1 MKFGFDKSINEKL
14 SFLYETLFDDYDDIV
29 SDDNLSLESLESLY
43 DPETQFSELLQEWEK
58 FGLFNKQ
65 YDYKLYI
72 EMLKQTS
79 KINDNN
85 EIYIYALA
93 LSFDNQEIFDKFLNS
108 FENYTLNFNIKYLE
122 LDFTFH
128 RKMKPKLHFSFNNIP
143 DNLNITSLYVFGG
156 IIDDLSGLNKNKLL
170 RLSFNNS
177 YVKTINGLGSNLQ
190 KLTFVY
196 DIDIESVTDWSN
208 LKNMNLLQLEVDYKS
223 WEFIGIE
230 HLLHFNNMPEEIINI
245 PEVLFINHG
254 AFGKLRYYK
263 NYIKNMFINDNPQL
277 KPKIRNLIINKL
289 RDIVNQ

>member
-29 SDDNLSLESLESLY
+29 SDDNLSLESLY
-43 DPETQFSELLQEWEK
+43 DPETQFSELLQEWKK
-58 FGLFNKQ
+58 FGLFNEQ

-143 DNLNITSLYVFGG
+143 DNLNITSLQVFGG

-289 RDIVNQ
+289 RQIVNQ

>member
-29 SDDNLSLESLESLY
+29 SNDNSSIESLY
-43 DPETQFSELLQEWEK
+43 DPETQFSELLQEWK
-58 FGLFNKQ
+58 NFGLFNEQ
-65 YDYKLYI
+65 YDYELYI
-72 EMLKQTS
+72 EMLKNNA
-79 KINDNN
+79 KINDN
-85 EIYIYALA
+85 EIYIYALS
-93 LSFDNQEIFDKFLNS
+93 LSFDNQETFDKFLNS

-128 RKMKPKLHFSFNNIP
+128 RKMKPKLHFSFNNIS
-143 DNLNITSLYVFGG
+143 DNLNITSLQVFGG
-156 IIDDLSGLNKNKLL
+156 IIDDLSGLNKDKLL

-208 LKNMNLLQLEVDYKS
+208 LKNMNLLQLEVDYKR

-277 KPKIRNLIINKL
+277 KQKIRNLIINKL
-289 RDIVNQ
+289 REIVKK

>member
-1 MKFGFDKSINEKL
+1 MKFSFDKSINEKL

-29 SDDNLSLESLESLY
+29 SDDNSQIESLY
-43 DPETQFSELLQEWEK
+43 DPESQFNELLQEWKK

-65 YDYKLYI
+65 YSQERYI
-72 EMLKQTS
+72 EMLKENA
-79 KINDNN
+79 KINGN

-93 LSFDNQEIFDKFLNS
+93 LSFDNQETFDKFLNS
-108 FENYTLNFNIKYLE
+108 FENYIINFDIKYLE

-128 RKMKPKLHFSFNNIP
+128 RGMKPKLNFSFNNFP
-143 DNLNITSLYVFGG
+143 DNLNVRSLQIFGG
-156 IIDDLSGLNKNKLL
+156 IIDDLSGLNKDRLL

-177 YVKTINGLGSNLQ
+177 YVNTINGLSSNLQ

-196 DIDIESVTDWSN
+196 DTDIESVTDWSN
-208 LKNMNLLQLEVDYKS
+208 LKNMNLLQLEVDYKR

-289 RDIVNQ
+289 REIVSK

>member
-29 SDDNLSLESLESLY
+29 SGNNSSIESLY
-43 DPETQFSELLQEWEK
+43 DPEVQFNELLQEWGK
-58 FGLFNKQ
+58 IGLFNKQ
-65 YDYKLYI
+65 YDQKLYI
-72 EMLKQTS
+72 ELLKENA

-85 EIYIYALA
+85 EIRIYALS
-93 LSFDNQEIFDKFLNS
+93 LSFDNQETFDKFLNS
-108 FENYTLNFNIKYLE
+108 FENYTINFDIKYLE
-122 LDFTFH
+122 FDFTFH
-128 RKMKPKLHFSFNNIP
+128 RRMKPKLHFSFNNIP
-143 DNLNITSLYVFGG
+143 NNLNITSLQVFGG
-156 IIDDLSGLNKNKLL
+156 IIDDLFGLNNDRLL

-196 DIDIESVTDWSN
+196 DTDIESVTDWSN
-208 LKNMNLLQLEVDYKS
+208 LKNMNLLQLEVDYTS

-230 HLLHFNNMPEEIINI
+230 HLLHFNNMSEEIINI
-245 PEVLFINHG
+245 PIVLFINHN

>member
-29 SDDNLSLESLESLY
+29 SDDNSSIESLY
-43 DPETQFSELLQEWEK
+43 NNPETQFSELLQEWKK
-58 FGLFNKQ
+58 FGLFNEQ
-65 YDYKLYI
+65 YDYELYI
-72 EMLKQTS
+72 EMLKDNA
-79 KINDNN
+79 KINNN

-93 LSFDNQEIFDKFLNS
+93 LSFDNQETFDKFLNS
-108 FENYTLNFNIKYLE
+108 FENYIINFDIKYLE
-122 LDFTFH
+122 LDFNFH
-128 RKMKPKLHFSFNNIP
+128 RRMKPKLNFSFNNFP
-143 DNLNITSLYVFGG
+143 DNLNVRSLQVFGG
-156 IIDDLSGLNKNKLL
+156 IIDDLSGLNNDRLL

-177 YVKTINGLGSNLQ
+177 YVKTINGLSSNLQ
-190 KLTFVY
+190 KLAFVY
-196 DIDIESVTDWSN
+196 DTDIESVTDWSN
-208 LKNMNLLQLEVDYKS
+208 LKNMNLLQLEVDYKR
-223 WEFIGIE
+223 WEFIDIE

-289 RDIVNQ
+289 REIVNQ

>member
-29 SDDNLSLESLESLY
+29 SDDNLSLESLY
-43 DPETQFSELLQEWEK
+43 DPETQFSELLQEWGK

-108 FENYTLNFNIKYLE
+108 FENYTINFDIKYLE

-128 RKMKPKLHFSFNNIP
+128 RRMKPKLNFSFNNFP
-143 DNLNITSLYVFGG
+143 DNLNVRSLQVFGG
-156 IIDDLSGLNKNKLL
+156 IIDDLSGLNNDRLL

-177 YVKTINGLGSNLQ
+177 YVKTINGLSSNLQ
-190 KLTFVY
+190 KLSFVY
-196 DIDIESVTDWSN
+196 DTDIESVTDWSN

-277 KPKIRNLIINKL
+277 KTKIRNLIINKL
-289 RDIVNQ
+289 REIVSQ

>member
-14 SFLYETLFDDYDDIV
+14 SFLYETLFDDYGDIV
-29 SDDNLSLESLESLY
+29 SDDNSPLEKLLS
-43 DPETQFSELLQEWEK
+43 DPELQFNELLQKWENL
-58 FGLFNKQ
+58 GLFNKQ
-65 YDYKLYI
+65 YSKERYI
-72 EMLKQTS
+72 EILKQNA

-122 LDFTFH
+122 LDFTFN
-128 RKMKPKLHFSFNNIP
+128 RRMKPKLHFSFNNIP
-143 DNLNITSLYVFGG
+143 NNLNITSLQVFGG
-156 IIDDLSGLNKNKLL
+156 IIDDLSGLNKDKLL

-196 DIDIESVTDWSN
+196 DTDIESVTDWSN
-208 LKNMNLLQLEVDYKS
+208 LKNMNLLQLEVDYTS

-230 HLLHFNNMPEEIINI
+230 HLLHFNNMSEEIINI
-245 PEVLFINHG
+245 PRVLFINHN

>member
-29 SDDNLSLESLESLY
+29 SDDNLSLESLY
-43 DPETQFSELLQEWEK
+43 NPETQFSELLQEWKK
-58 FGLFNKQ
+58 FGLFNEQ

-143 DNLNITSLYVFGG
+143 DNLNITSLQVFGG
-156 IIDDLSGLNKNKLL
+156 IIDDLSGLNKDKLL
-170 RLSFNNS
+170 RLTFHNS

-196 DIDIESVTDWSN
+196 DTDIESVTDWSN

-245 PEVLFINHG
+245 PEVLFINHN

-277 KPKIRNLIINKL
+277 KSKIRNLIINKL
-289 RDIVNQ
+289 REIVNQ

>member
-29 SDDNLSLESLESLY
+29 SDDNSSIESLY
-43 DPETQFSELLQEWEK
+43 DPETQFSELLQEWKK
-58 FGLFNKQ
+58 FGLFNEQ

-143 DNLNITSLYVFGG
+143 DNLNITSL
-156 IIDDLSGLNKNKLL
+156 
-170 RLSFNNS
+170 
-177 YVKTINGLGSNLQ
+177 
-190 KLTFVY
+190 
-196 DIDIESVTDWSN
+196 
-208 LKNMNLLQLEVDYKS
+208 
-223 WEFIGIE
+223 
-230 HLLHFNNMPEEIINI
+230 
-245 PEVLFINHG
+245 
-254 AFGKLRYYK
+254 
-263 NYIKNMFINDNPQL
+263 
-277 KPKIRNLIINKL
+277 
-289 RDIVNQ
+289 

>member
-29 SDDNLSLESLESLY
+29 SDDNSLIESLY
-43 DPETQFSELLQEWEK
+43 DPETQFSELLQEWK
-58 FGLFNKQ
+58 NFGLFNEQ
-65 YDYKLYI
+65 YDYELYI
-72 EMLKQTS
+72 EMLKNNA
-79 KINDNN
+79 KINDN
-85 EIYIYALA
+85 EIYIYALS
-93 LSFDNQEIFDKFLNS
+93 LSFDNQETFDKFLNS

-122 LDFTFH
+122 LNFTFH

-143 DNLNITSLYVFGG
+143 DNLNITSLQVFGG
-156 IIDDLSGLNKNKLL
+156 IIDDLSGLNKDRLL
-170 RLSFNNS
+170 RLTFHNS

-208 LKNMNLLQLEVDYKS
+208 LKNMNLLQLEVDYKR

-277 KPKIRNLIINKL
+277 KPKIRTLIINKL
-289 RDIVNQ
+289 REIVNK

>member
-1 MKFGFDKSINEKL
+1 MKFSFDKSINEKL

-29 SDDNLSLESLESLY
+29 SDDNLSLESLY
-43 DPETQFSELLQEWEK
+43 DPETQFSELLQEWKK
-58 FGLFNKQ
+58 FGLFNEQ

-72 EMLKQTS
+72 EMLKENA
-79 KINDNN
+79 KINDN
-85 EIYIYALA
+85 EIYIYALS
-93 LSFDNQEIFDKFLNS
+93 LSFDNQETFDKFLNS
-108 FENYTLNFNIKYLE
+108 FENYTINFDIKYLE

-128 RKMKPKLHFSFNNIP
+128 RKMKPKLHFSFNNFP
-143 DNLNITSLYVFGG
+143 DNLNVRSLYVFGG
-156 IIDDLSGLNKNKLL
+156 IIDDLSGLNNDKLL
-170 RLSFNNS
+170 RLSFKNS

-208 LKNMNLLQLEVDYKS
+208 LKNMNLLQLEVDYKR
-223 WEFIGIE
+223 WEFIGKE

-245 PEVLFINHG
+245 PEVLFINHS

-289 RDIVNQ
+289 REIVNK

>member
-29 SDDNLSLESLESLY
+29 SGNNSSIESLY
-43 DPETQFSELLQEWEK
+43 DPEVQFNELLQEWGK
-58 FGLFNKQ
+58 IGLFNKQ
-65 YDYKLYI
+65 YDQKLYI
-72 EMLKQTS
+72 ELLKENA

-85 EIYIYALA
+85 EIRIYALS
-93 LSFDNQEIFDKFLNS
+93 LSFDNQETFDKFLNS
-108 FENYTLNFNIKYLE
+108 FENYTINFDIKYLE
-122 LDFTFH
+122 FDFTFH
-128 RKMKPKLHFSFNNIP
+128 RRMKPKLHFSFNNIP
-143 DNLNITSLYVFGG
+143 DNLNITSLQVFGG
-156 IIDDLSGLNKNKLL
+156 IIDDLSGLNKDRLL

-177 YVKTINGLGSNLQ
+177 YVKTINGLCSNLQ

-196 DIDIESVTDWSN
+196 DTDIESVTDWSN
-208 LKNMNLLQLEVDYKS
+208 LKNMNLLQLEVDYTR

-230 HLLHFNNMPEEIINI
+230 HLLHFNNMSEEIINI
-245 PEVLFINHG
+245 PRVLFINHN

>member
-29 SDDNLSLESLESLY
+29 SDDNSLIASLY
-43 DPETQFSELLQEWEK
+43 DPETQFSELLQEWRK

-65 YDYKLYI
+65 YSQERYI
-72 EMLKQTS
+72 EMLKENA
-79 KINDNN
+79 KINGN

-93 LSFDNQEIFDKFLNS
+93 LSFDNQETFDKFLNS
-108 FENYTLNFNIKYLE
+108 FENYIINFDIKYLE

-128 RKMKPKLHFSFNNIP
+128 RGTKPKLNFSFNNFP
-143 DNLNITSLYVFGG
+143 DNLNVRSLQVLGG
-156 IIDDLSGLNKNKLL
+156 IIDDLSGLNKDRLL

-190 KLTFVY
+190 KLAFVY
-196 DIDIESVTDWSN
+196 DTDIESVTDWSN
-208 LKNMNLLQLEVDYKS
+208 LKNMNLLQLEVDYTR
-223 WEFIGIE
+223 WEFIDIE

-289 RDIVNQ
+289 REIVRQ

>member
-14 SFLYETLFDDYDDIV
+14 SFLYETLFDDYGDIV
-29 SDDNLSLESLESLY
+29 SDDNSPLEKLLS
-43 DPETQFSELLQEWEK
+43 DPEPQFNELLQKWK
-58 FGLFNKQ
+58 NLGLFNKQ
-65 YDYKLYI
+65 YSQERYI
-72 EMLKQTS
+72 EILKQNA

-122 LDFTFH
+122 LDFTFN
-128 RKMKPKLHFSFNNIP
+128 RRMKPKLHFSFNNIP
-143 DNLNITSLYVFGG
+143 NNLNITSLQVFGG
-156 IIDDLSGLNKNKLL
+156 IIDDLSGLNKDKLL

-196 DIDIESVTDWSN
+196 DTDIESVTDWSN
-208 LKNMNLLQLEVDYKS
+208 LKNMNLLQLEVDYTS

-230 HLLHFNNMPEEIINI
+230 HLLHFNNMLEEIINI
-245 PEVLFINHG
+245 PRVLFINHA
-254 AFGKLRYYK
+254 AFCKLRYYK
-263 NYIKNMFINDNPQL
+263 NYIKNMFITDNPQI

-289 RDIVNQ
+289 REIVNY

>member
-29 SDDNLSLESLESLY
+29 SDDNSSIESLY

-79 KINDNN
+79 KINGN

-128 RKMKPKLHFSFNNIP
+128 RKMKPKLYFSFNNIP
-143 DNLNITSLYVFGG
+143 DNLNITSLQVFGG
-156 IIDDLSGLNKNKLL
+156 IIDDLSGLNKDKLL

-196 DIDIESVTDWSN
+196 DTDIESVTDWSN

-230 HLLHFNNMPEEIINI
+230 HLLHFNNIPEEIINI

-289 RDIVNQ
+289 REIVNQ

>member
-1 MKFGFDKSINEKL
+1 MKFNFDKSINEKL

-29 SDDNLSLESLESLY
+29 SDSDNSSLESLY
-43 DPETQFSELLQEWEK
+43 DPETQFIELLQEWKK

-65 YDYKLYI
+65 YSQERYI
-72 EMLKQTS
+72 EMLKGNS
-79 KINDNN
+79 KVNDNN

-108 FENYTLNFNIKYLE
+108 FEKYTVKFDIKYLE

-128 RKMKPKLHFSFNNIP
+128 RRMKPKLDFSFDNIP
-143 DNLNITSLYVFGG
+143 DNLNVTSLQVFGG
-156 IIDDLSGLNKNKLL
+156 IIDDLSGLNKDRLL

-196 DIDIESVTDWSN
+196 DTDIESVTDWSN
-208 LKNMNLLQLEVDYKS
+208 LKNMNLLQLEVDYTR

-230 HLLHFNNMPEEIINI
+230 HLLHFNNIPEEIINI
-245 PEVLFINHG
+245 PRVLFINHD

>member
-1 MKFGFDKSINEKL
+1 MKFSFDKSINEKL

-29 SDDNLSLESLESLY
+29 SDDNSLIASLY
-43 DPETQFSELLQEWEK
+43 DPESQFNELLQEWEK

-65 YDYKLYI
+65 YSQERYI
-72 EMLKQTS
+72 EMLKENA
-79 KINDNN
+79 KINDN

-93 LSFDNQEIFDKFLNS
+93 LSFDNQKTFDKFLNS
-108 FENYTLNFNIKYLE
+108 FENYIINFDIKYLE

-128 RKMKPKLHFSFNNIP
+128 RGMKPKLNFSFNNFP
-143 DNLNITSLYVFGG
+143 DNLNVRSLQVFGG
-156 IIDDLSGLNKNKLL
+156 IIDDLSGLNNDRLL

-177 YVKTINGLGSNLQ
+177 YVKTINGLSSNLQ
-190 KLTFVY
+190 KLAFVY
-196 DIDIESVTDWSN
+196 DTDIESVTDWSN
-208 LKNMNLLQLEVDYKS
+208 LKNMNLLQLEVDYKR

-289 RDIVNQ
+289 REIVNQ

>member
-29 SDDNLSLESLESLY
+29 SDDNSSIESLY
-43 DPETQFSELLQEWEK
+43 DPETQFSELLQEWKK
-58 FGLFNKQ
+58 FGLFNEQ

-128 RKMKPKLHFSFNNIP
+128 RKMKPKLNFSFNNFP
-143 DNLNITSLYVFGG
+143 DNLNVRSLQVFGG

-208 LKNMNLLQLEVDYKS
+208 LKNMNLFQLEVDYKS

-289 RDIVNQ
+289 REIVSK

>member
-1 MKFGFDKSINEKL
+1 
-14 SFLYETLFDDYDDIV
+14 
-29 SDDNLSLESLESLY
+29 
-43 DPETQFSELLQEWEK
+43 
-58 FGLFNKQ
+58 
-65 YDYKLYI
+65 
-72 EMLKQTS
+72 
-79 KINDNN
+79 
-85 EIYIYALA
+85 
-93 LSFDNQEIFDKFLNS
+93 
-108 FENYTLNFNIKYLE
+108 
-122 LDFTFH
+122 
-128 RKMKPKLHFSFNNIP
+128 MKPKLHFSFNNIP
-143 DNLNITSLYVFGG
+143 DNLNITSLQVFGG
-156 IIDDLSGLNKNKLL
+156 IIDDLSGLNKDRLL

-196 DIDIESVTDWSN
+196 DTDIESVTDWSN

>member
-29 SDDNLSLESLESLY
+29 SDDNLSIVSLY
-43 DPETQFSELLQEWEK
+43 DPESQFNELLQEWKK

-65 YDYKLYI
+65 YSQERCI
-72 EMLKQTS
+72 EMLKRDA
-79 KINDNN
+79 KINGNK
-85 EIYIYALA
+85 IYIYALA
-93 LSFDNQEIFDKFLNS
+93 LSFDNQKTFDKFLNS
-108 FENYTLNFNIKYLE
+108 FENYIINFDIKYLE
-122 LDFTFH
+122 LDFNFH
-128 RKMKPKLHFSFNNIP
+128 RRMKPKLNFSFNNFP
-143 DNLNITSLYVFGG
+143 DNLNVRSLQVFGG
-156 IIDDLSGLNKNKLL
+156 IIDDLSGLNNDRLL

-177 YVKTINGLGSNLQ
+177 YVKTINGLSSNLQ
-190 KLTFVY
+190 KLAFAYGT
-196 DIDIESVTDWSN
+196 DIESVTDWSN
-208 LKNMNLLQLEVDYKS
+208 LKNMNLLQLEVDYKR

-289 RDIVNQ
+289 REIVSK

>member
-29 SDDNLSLESLESLY
+29 SGNNSSIESLY
-43 DPETQFSELLQEWEK
+43 DPEVQFNELLQEWRK
-58 FGLFNKQ
+58 IGLFNKQ
-65 YDYKLYI
+65 CDQKFYI
-72 EMLKQTS
+72 ELLKENA
-79 KINDNN
+79 KINGN

-93 LSFDNQEIFDKFLNS
+93 LSFDNQETFDKFLNS
-108 FENYTLNFNIKYLE
+108 FENYTLNFDIKYLE

-128 RKMKPKLHFSFNNIP
+128 RRMKPKLHFSFSNIP
-143 DNLNITSLYVFGG
+143 DNLNITSLQVFGG
-156 IIDDLSGLNKNKLL
+156 IIDDLSGLNKDRLL

-177 YVKTINGLGSNLQ
+177 YVKTINGLCSNLQ

-196 DIDIESVTDWSN
+196 DTDIESVTDWSN
-208 LKNMNLLQLEVDYKS
+208 LKNMNLLQLEVDYTS

-245 PEVLFINHG
+245 PMVLFINHN

>member
-29 SDDNLSLESLESLY
+29 SDDNSSIESLY
-43 DPETQFSELLQEWEK
+43 DPETQFSELLQEWKK
-58 FGLFNKQ
+58 FGLFNEQ

-72 EMLKQTS
+72 EMLKENA
-79 KINDNN
+79 KINGN
-85 EIYIYALA
+85 EIYIYALV

-128 RKMKPKLHFSFNNIP
+128 RRMKPKLHFSFNNIP
-143 DNLNITSLYVFGG
+143 DNLNITSLQVFGG
-156 IIDDLSGLNKNKLL
+156 IIDDLSGLNKDRLL

-196 DIDIESVTDWSN
+196 DTDIESVTDWSN
-208 LKNMNLLQLEVDYKS
+208 LKNMNLLQLEVDYKR

-289 RDIVNQ
+289 REIVSK